1 MNTKLVSADIVSC
14 FNLSTVGTKVT
25 NAEAFLAAAITAIE
39 AFDFAGQRVPGQGF
53 IMSPAAAE
61 HVSAGVGPRT
71 SDPTHYVCR
80 EHRGRV
86 DAYLKREHAAKV
98 EGTALIVYTKAA
110 YLSDP
115 EVTTKEACRIDD
127 LGATHV
133 LVAVLAFAGPKAPL
147 SPYRL
152 VGNLGGGNNEA
163 LTWTA
168 DEIRAKAK
176 ESMAYDAEWAVVA
189 D

>member
-1 MNTKLVSADIVSC
+1 MIKLVTANIVTAFSDV
-14 FNLSTVGTKVT
+14 TVGTKVT
-25 NAEAFLAAAITAIE
+25 DAANFLAAATAAVE
-39 AFDFAGQRVPGQGF
+39 SFDFEAQTVPGQGF
-53 IMSPAAAE
+53 IMCPEAVPF
-61 HVSAGVGPRT
+61 VSAGVGVRRPHP
-71 SDPTHYVCR
+71 SFYVCR
-80 EHRGRV
+80 EHRGAVSAFLRREFAAPVTGCALVAYTAEAYFADPDVTPEEKVRV
-86 DAYLKREHAAKV
+86 M
-98 EGTALIVYTKAA
+98 AL
-110 YLSDP
+110 D
-115 EVTTKEACRIDD
+115 
-127 LGATHV
+127 ATHV